1 MLLTGDRPGPAT
13 RAAKRIGASE
23 ARADLLPEDKVS
35 AVRALSADGKRVAVV
50 GDGINDAPSLRAA
63 DVGISVSGAVEVAR
77 EAADIILTRPG
88 LQPIHQ
94 GILEGRRAFGNVMK
108 YLFMGTSSNF
118 GNMLSMAV
126 ASFFLPFLPMLPT
139 QILLNNFL
147 YDMAQIAIPM
157 DKVDDDWTQR
167 PRRWDFGVI
176 RNFMLYVGPI
186 SSLYDFL
193 TFFVLLHYF
202 HAGEE
207 EFHTGWFAES
217 LATQTLV
224 VFVIRTFG
232 NPLRSRPSAG
242 LAITATAVTA
252 CAFLL
257 PYTPL
262 AVPLGFTSLPF
273 LYVAFVAIATV
284 TNATVSPPEAPPT
297 HSSSTSANP
306 DEQSTNGATKGAEI
320 GRAHV

>member
-1 MLLTGDRPGPAT
+1 
-13 RAAKRIGASE
+13 
-23 ARADLLPEDKVS
+23 
-35 AVRALSADGKRVAVV
+35 
-50 GDGINDAPSLRAA
+50 
-63 DVGISVSGAVEVAR
+63 
-77 EAADIILTRPG
+77 
-88 LQPIHQ
+88 
-94 GILEGRRAFGNVMK
+94 
-108 YLFMGTSSNF
+108 
-118 GNMLSMAV
+118 
-126 ASFFLPFLPMLPT
+126 MLPT

-157 DKVDDDWTQR
+157 DKVDEDWTQR

-284 TNATVSPPEAPPT
+284 TYLGLVEVIKR
-297 HSSSTSANP
+297 
-306 DEQSTNGATKGAEI
+306 QVV
-320 GRAHV
+320 RRLR